1 MITEFRDEHAFLSNF
16 WPFQGKRLIGPPAP
30 ILWKGISWPSAEHLF
45 QAGKTTSGE
54 VAEWIRQSDTPGM
67 AKSRGRAI
75 EVRPDWNE
83 IKLDVMLKVVTAKFM
98 QNPDLAEK
106 LVATG
111 DEDLIEG
118 NWWGDK
124 FWGIDL
130 KQKYPSGENWLG
142 RLLMILRA
150 QLVMKADL
158 ADFMSSA
165 RVTRRGELVA

>member
-1 MITEFRDEHAFLSNF
+1 MITEFKGEHAFLSNF
-16 WPFQGKRLIGPPAP
+16 WPFEGKRLIGPPAP
-30 ILWKGISWPSAEHLF
+30 ILWKGVSYSTAEHLF

-54 VAEWIRQSDTPGM
+54 VAEWIRQSDTPGA

-75 EVRPDWNE
+75 KVREDWEE
-83 IKLDVMLKVVTAKFM
+83 IKLEVMLKVLAAKFT
-98 QNPDLAEK
+98 QNRDLADK

-118 NWWGDK
+118 NWWNDR

-142 RLLMILRA
+142 RLLMIIRA
-150 QLVMKADL
+150 QLAMKADL
-158 ADFMSSA
+158 EDFMATA
-165 RVTRRGELVA
+165 RMTRRGELVA